1 MRKQRDD
8 GKLQEAI
15 QLTLNRVQRYEQVG
29 KRISSIQHPLTTLYR
44 K

>member
-29 KRISSIQHPLTTLYR
+29 PSLVCMHAIVPNDAV
-44 K
+44 